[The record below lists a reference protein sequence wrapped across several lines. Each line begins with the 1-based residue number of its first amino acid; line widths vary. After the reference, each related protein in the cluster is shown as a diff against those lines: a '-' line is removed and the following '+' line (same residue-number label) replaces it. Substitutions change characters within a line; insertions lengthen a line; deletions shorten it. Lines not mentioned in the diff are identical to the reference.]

1 MLLNIHGAAI
11 MTMGIIKLEY
21 FLRTGRS
28 RAKPHGAAIMTMGII
43 KLEYF
48 LLNLDWAVFES
59 TTIRTAA
66 EGVKISV

>member
-1 MLLNIHGAAI
+1 MYMPAYVRYMYLIVIIIHPVGI
-11 MTMGIIKLEY
+11 MTI
-21 FLRTGRS
+21 
-28 RAKPHGAAIMTMGII
+28 GII